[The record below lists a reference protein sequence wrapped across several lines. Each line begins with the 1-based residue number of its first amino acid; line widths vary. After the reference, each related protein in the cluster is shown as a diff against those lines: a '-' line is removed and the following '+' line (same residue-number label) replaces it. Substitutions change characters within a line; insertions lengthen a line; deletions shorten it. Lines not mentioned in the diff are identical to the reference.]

1 MVVDGVWMENKQLNF
16 WIISFTEQSTVAQTF
31 FTKKVVLNISTYDR
45 LLYTIKKVQVEGP

>member
-1 MVVDGVWMENKQLNF
+1 MENKQLNF

-31 FTKKVVLNISTYDR
+31 LTKKVVLNISTYDR

>member
-31 FTKKVVLNISTYDR
+31 LTKKVVLNISTYDR
-45 LLYTIKKVQVEGP
+45 LLYAIKKVQVEGP